1 MKYLA
6 LMLSFYVLMLNAI
19 PCIDVSVDDC
29 MNKTDLGQ
37 GGQDSQHQNDSDHC
51 SPFCTCNCCATS
63 VIFQEM
69 PVLLKSFS
77 IIEKQYIPLSTGFF
91 SDPTDNIWQPPKI
104 V

>member
-1 MKYLA
+1 MKYIYLIV
-6 LMLSFYVLMLNAI
+6 SFYVILLTAI
-19 PCIDVSVDDC
+19 PCIDASDC
-29 MNKTDLGQ
+29 GYIQNSEHGQ
-37 GGQDSQHQNDSDHC
+37 GAKDEHNDEDAGHC

-69 PVLLKSFS
+69 PIQLKSFS